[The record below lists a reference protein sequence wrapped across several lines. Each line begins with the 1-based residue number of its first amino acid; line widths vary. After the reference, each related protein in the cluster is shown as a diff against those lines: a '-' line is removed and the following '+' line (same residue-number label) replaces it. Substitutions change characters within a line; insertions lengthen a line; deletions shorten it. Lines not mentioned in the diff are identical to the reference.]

1 MKRSK
6 FTTRDG
12 LAMLLGVTLVL
23 IVMLW
28 VIVSGI
34 VPTNH

>member
-6 FTTRDG
+6 VTTRDG
-12 LAMLLGVTLVL
+12 LVMLLGVTLVL

-28 VIVSGI
+28 VILSVI
-34 VPTNH
+34 FPTNH

>member
-6 FTTRDG
+6 FTTQEG
-12 LAMLLGVTLVL
+12 LFMLLGVAFIL

-28 VIVSGI
+28 LILSGVVQI
-34 VPTNH
+34 NH